1 MIQDDVI
8 RTFTMDVKWTGLRM
22 PPCQILL
29 RAPLAQ
35 FKLFSTTIC
44 KLLSFKPQMYIH
56 YLAIAEVPYPREG
69 TNHWA
74 EAVSTRMIPAHSGL
88 SISLQHL
95 ALLTALAPREDQK
108 ARIGQPRHELKKH
121 LQKICSRSLYMRL
134 HRDWI
139 LFTIVGSGKFPASPS
154 KITGTDPHKWD
165 PHKASS
171 LTYNAVWTE
180 QTVAQHWHVHMQS
193 SL

>member
-95 ALLTALAPREDQK
+95 ALLTALAPCEDQR
-108 ARIGQPRHELKKH
+108 ARIGQPCHELKKH

-134 HRDWI
+134 HRDCTTVPMNTVHHSWVWKVPC
-139 LFTIVGSGKFPASPS
+139 LSLQNNRNWSTQVGP
-154 KITGTDPHKWD
+154 T
-165 PHKASS
+165 
-171 LTYNAVWTE
+171 
-180 QTVAQHWHVHMQS
+180 
-193 SL
+193 